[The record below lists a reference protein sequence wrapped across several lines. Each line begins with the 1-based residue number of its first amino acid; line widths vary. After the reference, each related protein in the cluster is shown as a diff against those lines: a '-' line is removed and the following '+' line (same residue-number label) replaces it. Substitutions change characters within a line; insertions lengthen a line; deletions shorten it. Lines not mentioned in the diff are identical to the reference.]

1 MTIFRVVKLM
11 KRILSTT
18 KLLEQVW
25 DRDFKC
31 VCENID
37 KVYGRNHHHH
47 FSFPNQV
54 SKCKCKQDDGDIRGG
69 NGNLDKFETRS
80 SCPNCTKNNNT
91 EYVDGGGNSC
101 EVVLPRMTEK
111 EKKVF
116 CYNPCEIKWKELIAG
131 HHFHFRRKVL
141 KEPDESIP
149 RAIERMKK

>member
-1 MTIFRVVKLM
+1 MTFRVVKLM

-25 DRDFKC
+25 DREFKS

-37 KVYGRNHHHH
+37 KVYGRHYHH
-47 FSFPNQV
+47 SCCSNQV
-54 SKCKCKQDDGDIRGG
+54 SECECKHDGEIRDGD
-69 NGNLDKFETRS
+69 GNLDKWTTRQCS
-80 SCPNCTKNNNT
+80 NHTKKNNDQNT
-91 EYVDGGGNSC
+91 DGGGKSC
-101 EVVLPRMTEK
+101 EVALPRMTEEEK
-111 EKKVF
+111 EVF

-149 RAIERMKK
+149 KAIERMKK